1 MPNQRDLDRRLS
13 LDRLARLLDLERIEL
28 DVFRAPNPGAEGGRL
43 FGGQVA
49 SQALRAAQLTVEAD
63 HEVHSVH
70 SFFLRPGRY
79 GVPILLRVDRIRDGK
94 SFSTR
99 RVVAWQRGE
108 AIFNLDASFHRLE
121 DGPEFALPA
130 PADTPP
136 PEEVP
141 RAERWG
147 PHHDPLDTREIDLG
161 DAPARRVWFK
171 TVAALPDDPGIHAC
185 VITYATD
192 MGPMGAVR
200 RAYAAVTSGEIGR
213 ENMMG
218 ASLDHV
224 LWFHRRARADEWLLY
239 DIEAV
244 ATAGSRGL
252 ARGTLHTAGGALVAS
267 VAQEVLLR
275 TPNC

>member
-1 MPNQRDLDRRLS
+1 MDHLTRLLS
-13 LDRLARLLDLERIEL
+13 LERVEL

-49 SQALRAAQLTVEAD
+49 AQALRAAQLTVEAD
-63 HEVHSVH
+63 HDTHSVH

-99 RVVAWQRGE
+99 RVVAWQQGE

-121 DGPEFALPA
+121 EGPEFALPA
-130 PADTPP
+130 PLDTPP
-136 PEEVP
+136 PDEVQ
-141 RAERWG
+141 RAGRWG
-147 PHHDPLDTREIDLG
+147 PHHDPIDSREIDLG
-161 DAPARRVWFK
+161 DAPARRVWFRA
-171 TVAALPDDPGIHAC
+171 VNRLPDGDAGFHTC
-185 VITYATD
+185 VIAYATD

-200 RAYAAVTSGEIGR
+200 RAYAAVTGR
-213 ENMMG
+213 DFGFGAGTMA

-224 LWFHRRARADEWLLY
+224 LWFHRPVRADEWLLY

-252 ARGTLHTAGGALVAS
+252 ARGTLHTAAGVLVAS

-275 TPNC
+275 VPKTVAKPVADS

>member
-1 MPNQRDLDRRLS
+1 M
-13 LDRLARLLDLERIEL
+13 DRLARLLDLEQIER

-49 SQALRAAQLTVEAD
+49 SQALRAAQLTVEAE
-63 HEVHSVH
+63 HHAHSVH

-79 GVPILLRVDRIRDGK
+79 GVPILLRVDRIRDGR

-99 RVVAWQRGE
+99 RVVAWQKGE
-108 AIFNLDASFHRLE
+108 AIFNLDASFHGVE
-121 DGPEFALPA
+121 AGPEFALPS
-130 PADTPP
+130 PSETPRPDEIERAD
-136 PEEVP
+136 
-141 RAERWG
+141 RWG
-147 PHHDPLDTREIDLG
+147 SHHDPIDSRKVDLG

-171 TVAALPDDPGIHAC
+171 AVQPLPDDPATHAC

-200 RAYAAVTSGEIGR
+200 RAYASVSDGELGFGG
-213 ENMMG
+213 MMG

-224 LWFHRRARADEWLLY
+224 LWFHRPARADEWLLY

-244 ATAGSRGL
+244 ATSGARGL
-252 ARGTLHTAGGALVAS
+252 ARGTLHTADGALVAS

-275 TPNC
+275 TAKS

>member
-1 MPNQRDLDRRLS
+1 ME
-13 LDRLARLLDLERIEL
+13 RLLDLEQIER
-28 DVFRAPNPGAEGGRL
+28 DVFRGPNPGAEGGRL

-49 SQALRAAQLTVEAD
+49 SQALRAAQLTVEVD
-63 HEVHSVH
+63 HAVHSVH
-70 SFFLRPGRY
+70 SFFLRPGTY

-108 AIFNLDASFHRLE
+108 AIFNLDASFHRSE
-121 DGPEFALPA
+121 DGPVFALPS
-130 PADTPP
+130 PADTPLP
-136 PEEVP
+136 ADLP
-141 RAERWG
+141 RADRWG
-147 PHHDPLDTREIDLG
+147 PHHDPIDSREIDLG
-161 DAPARRVWFK
+161 PVPARRVWFRA
-171 TVAALPDDPGIHAC
+171 VNQLPNDPALHAC

-200 RAYAAVTSGEIGR
+200 RAYASVTGGEVGFG
-213 ENMMG
+213 NLMG

-224 LWFHRRARADEWLLY
+224 LWFHRPVRADEWLLY

-244 ATAGSRGL
+244 ATSGSRGL
-252 ARGTLHTAGGALVAS
+252 ARGTLHDAAGALVAS

-275 TPNC
+275 TAKS

>member
-1 MPNQRDLDRRLS
+1 M
-13 LDRLARLLDLERIEL
+13 
-28 DVFRAPNPGAEGGRL
+28 
-43 FGGQVA
+43 A
-49 SQALRAAQLTVEAD
+49 SQALRAAQLTVDVD

-70 SFFLRPGRY
+70 SFFLRPGTY
-79 GVPILLRVDRIRDGK
+79 GVPILMRVDRIRDGR

-108 AIFNLDASFHRLE
+108 AIFNLDASFHRRE

-136 PEEVP
+136 PQDLQ

-147 PHHDPLDTREIDLG
+147 SHHDPIDSREVDLG

-171 TVAALPDDPGIHAC
+171 ATNPLPDDPTLHPC

-200 RAYAAVTSGEIGR
+200 RAYATATGGTVGFGK
-213 ENMMG
+213 MMG

-224 LWFHRRARADEWLLY
+224 LWFHRPARADEWLLY

-244 ATAGSRGL
+244 ATAGARGL
-252 ARGTLHTAGGALVAS
+252 ARGTLHTAVGQLVATVS
-267 VAQEVLLR
+267 QEVLLR
-275 TPNC
+275 TPKS

>member
-1 MPNQRDLDRRLS
+1 
-13 LDRLARLLDLERIEL
+13 LDRLARLLDLEQIER
-28 DVFRAPNPGAEGGRL
+28 DVFRGANPGAEGGRL

-63 HEVHSVH
+63 HQAHSVH

-99 RVVAWQRGE
+99 RVVAWQKGE
-108 AIFNLDASFHRLE
+108 AIFNLDASFHGVE

-130 PADTPP
+130 PTDTPAP
-136 PEEVP
+136 DEIA
-141 RAERWG
+141 RADRWG
-147 PHHDPLDTREIDLG
+147 PHHDPIDSREVDLG

-171 TVAALPDDPGIHAC
+171 AAQPLPDDLAIHAC

-200 RAYAAVTSGEIGR
+200 RAYASVTDGELGFGG
-213 ENMMG
+213 MMG

-224 LWFHRRARADEWLLY
+224 LWFHRPVRADEWLLY

-244 ATAGSRGL
+244 ATAGARGL
-252 ARGTLHTAGGALVAS
+252 ARGTLHTADGVLVAS

-275 TPNC
+275 TPKS

>member
-1 MPNQRDLDRRLS
+1 M
-13 LDRLARLLDLERIEL
+13 
-28 DVFRAPNPGAEGGRL
+28 
-43 FGGQVA
+43 A

-63 HEVHSVH
+63 HDVHSVH
-70 SFFLRPGRY
+70 SFFLRPGTY

-108 AIFNLDASFHRLE
+108 AIFNLDASFHRRE

-130 PADTPP
+130 PLDTPT
-136 PEEVP
+136 PEEVE
-141 RAERWG
+141 RADRWG
-147 PHHDPLDTREIDLG
+147 RHHDPIDSREIDLG
-161 DAPARRVWFK
+161 RAPARRVWFK
-171 TVAALPDDPGIHAC
+171 AVNELPDDPSLHAC

-200 RAYAAVTSGEIGR
+200 RAYASVTDGEVGFG
-213 ENMMG
+213 NMMG

-224 LWFHRRARADEWLLY
+224 LWFHRPVRADEWLLY

-244 ATAGSRGL
+244 ATAGARGL
-252 ARGTLHTAGGALVAS
+252 ARGTLHTSAGVLVAS

-275 TPNC
+275 TPNS